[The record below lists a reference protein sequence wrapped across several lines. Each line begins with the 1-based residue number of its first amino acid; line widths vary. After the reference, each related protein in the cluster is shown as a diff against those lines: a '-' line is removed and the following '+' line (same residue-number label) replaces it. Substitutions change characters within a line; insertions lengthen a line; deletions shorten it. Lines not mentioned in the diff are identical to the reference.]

1 MLRIKFASAVGV
13 LAIGAWASAAGAA
26 TGGPPIPA
34 FDIHAACNALRMVPE
49 ALSVDTGQ
57 PDALRHCV
65 DAEQQARN
73 ELARE
78 WTKFSPADRNLCV
91 GESKSGGVAPV
102 YSELE
107 TCLQMT
113 RDSRQLNNQQTGDT
127 SSDGIGAVPAEPPP
141 GPTAQNQK

>member
-1 MLRIKFASAVGV
+1 MLTIRFASAAGV
-13 LAIGAWASAAGAA
+13 LAAGLWASAAGAA
-26 TGGPPIPA
+26 TGGPPIPT

-113 RDSRQLNNQQTGDT
+113 RDSRQLNNQQTGDN
-127 SSDGIGAVPAEPPP
+127 SGEGSEPAPPP

>member
-13 LAIGAWASAAGAA
+13 LAIGVWASAAGAA

-113 RDSRQLNNQQTGDT
+113 RDSRQLNNQQTGDN
-127 SSDGIGAVPAEPPP
+127 SGDGTGAMPAEPPP

>member
-1 MLRIKFASAVGV
+1 MLRIKFASAAGV
-13 LAIGAWASAAGAA
+13 LAVGLWASAVGAA
-26 TGGPPIPA
+26 TGGPPIPT
-34 FDIHAACNALRMVPE
+34 FDIHTACDALRMVPE

-113 RDSRQLNNQQTGDT
+113 RDSRQLNNQQTGDN
-127 SSDGIGAVPAEPPP
+127 SGEGSEPAPPP
-141 GPTAQNQK
+141 GPTAQN